1 MIATSILF
9 VIMFM
14 WASECVPGRGVRQG
28 RVGTLWNEGQ
38 FVSRWFVKGLGGKP
52 RLNVDTE
59 MHLFINLHTHR
70 YIQIQTCVYV
80 CKFGYSIA
88 AHT

>member
-14 WASECVPGRGVRQG
+14 WASECVPGQGVRQG

-59 MHLFINLHTHR
+59 MHLFIHLHTHIDTYKYR
-70 YIQIQTCVYV
+70 HVYMYV
-80 CKFGYSIA
+80 SLD
-88 AHT
+88 TV

>member
-59 MHLFINLHTHR
+59 MHSFINLHTHIDTYKYR
-70 YIQIQTCVYV
+70 HVYMYV
-80 CKFGYSIA
+80 SLD
-88 AHT
+88 TV